1 MPADRVLV
9 LACGALSRELREIVT
24 LNHLDHV
31 DVQCLPA
38 RLHNTPVDIPAA
50 VEARL
55 ADVAAGYR
63 QVLVGYADCGTA
75 GRLDEVCER
84 HGATRLPGAHCYEFY
99 AGSQRFAEL
108 SDDEPGSFY
117 LTDYLVRFFDRI
129 VIQGLGLDRHPELRD
144 DYFGN
149 YRRLVHLAQ
158 TDDPDLT
165 ERARAAAERLGLE
178 YHHEPTTY
186 GELGTSVVEIASP

>member
-1 MPADRVLV
+1 MLG
-9 LACGALSRELREIVT
+9 CGALARELLDIID
-24 LNHLDHV
+24 LNHLGHV

-38 RLHNTPVDIPAA
+38 RLHNSPDDIPAA

-55 ADVAAGYR
+55 ADAAGR
-63 QVLVGYADCGTA
+63 FDRILVGYADCGTA

-84 HGATRLPGAHCYEFY
+84 YGAVRLPGAHCYEFY
-99 AGSQRFAEL
+99 AGSDRFAEL
-108 SDDEPGSFY
+108 FDDEPGSFY

-144 DYFGN
+144 AYFGN

-158 TDDPDLT
+158 VDDPDLT
-165 ERARAAAERLGLE
+165 ARARAAAERLRLE
-178 YHHEPTTY
+178 YHREPTTY
-186 GELGTSVVEIASP
+186 GGLATSVVEIASR

>member
-9 LACGALSRELREIVT
+9 LACGALSRELREIVD
-24 LNHLDHV
+24 LNHLEHV

-38 RLHNTPVDIPAA
+38 RLHNTPADIPAA

-55 ADVAAGYR
+55 ADVADGYG
-63 QVLVGYADCGTA
+63 QILVGYADCGTA

-84 HGATRLPGAHCYEFY
+84 HGTTRLPGAHCYEFY
-99 AGSQRFAEL
+99 AGSRRFAEL
-108 SDDEPGSFY
+108 FDDEPGSFY

-158 TDDPDLT
+158 SDDPDLT

-178 YHHEPTTY
+178 YPHEPTTY
-186 GELGTSVVEIASP
+186 GELGTSVVEIASR

>member
-1 MPADRVLV
+1 VPADRVLV
-9 LACGALSRELREIVT
+9 LACGALSRELREIVD
-24 LNHLDHV
+24 LNHLEHV

-38 RLHNTPVDIPAA
+38 RLHNTPADIPAA

-55 ADVAAGYR
+55 ADVA
-63 QVLVGYADCGTA
+63 
-75 GRLDEVCER
+75 ER

-99 AGSQRFAEL
+99 AGSRRFAEL
-108 SDDEPGSFY
+108 FDDEPGSFY

-158 TDDPDLT
+158 SDDPDLT

-186 GELGTSVVEIASP
+186 GELGTSVVEIASR